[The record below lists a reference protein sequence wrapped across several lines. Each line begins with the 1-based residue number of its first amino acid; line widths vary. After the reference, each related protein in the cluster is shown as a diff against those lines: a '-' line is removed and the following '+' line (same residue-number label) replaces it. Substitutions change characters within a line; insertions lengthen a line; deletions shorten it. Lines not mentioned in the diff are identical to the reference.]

1 MAIQIKDNQINTIL
15 TQRESRESISTF
27 LHTWGA
33 NVEHNYTISF
43 YICTFYPCSSHVLNQ
58 GFFTSIEI
66 ALIIAPIN
74 PGVSLD
80 HNNSSPLIE
89 NKVLTVGYKS
99 IST

>member
-1 MAIQIKDNQINTIL
+1 MAIQIKDNQINIIL
-15 TQRESRESISTF
+15 TRRESRESIS
-27 LHTWGA
+27 TWGA